1 MDQSKQQF
9 LAETEDLI
17 EQIFVD
23 LDELRES
30 SSEHARRQIV
40 DRLFRCI
47 HRIKGSAAS
56 FDFEGLSELVHE
68 FENLLSALR
77 AGRIPLGEDLLDALE
92 SAAGILA
99 ESLHA
104 GASNPLE
111 PLHRELLDRIQ
122 TISRQGHNTVQADV
136 DSILSVIP
144 DELSQSLTS
153 PEKERLVRVV
163 AQRNHLFVIT
173 ATFDTADF
181 DDQYR
186 NLKKRLEENGEV
198 IATLPVVGTD
208 RSSHIVFQILFA
220 TQATI
225 EETKAY
231 LTVSSVAIREL
242 DCSNLL
248 KSPASSTTGSTVGV
262 LSVGTASS
270 LSRSIRVDAAE
281 LDRLISATHELF
293 RTTTKA
299 LGLALYHTEIEEQA
313 QRQLSGVDEQVRQSF
328 LSVEKQL
335 IDLRTVPVG
344 PILQRTARAGRAAA
358 RSSGKKINF
367 TVSGESLKLDRVL
380 CDAIADPLIQLV
392 RNAVD
397 HGIETHDAG
406 TRSATQEAATVRIEA
421 YKEGKQTC
429 LRVTDNGRGV
439 DPNLVQD
446 AAIRMGIME
455 GGAPLDMA
463 QCLRLLFRPG
473 FTTLPTASTV
483 SGRGVGL
490 DLVET
495 AVEQV
500 GGEVRV
506 SSEPGK
512 GATFEI
518 RLPVTVGLIEAIIVL
533 SGSNAYCIDARDVV
547 KSEIIDSTLLQ
558 VNEAGEFVRNING
571 DLPLL
576 RLETLLGII
585 GNEPIGDG
593 PVHII
598 TCELADSDTSERS
611 NSNRRF
617 GIIVDR
623 VQGIEEVLVRNL
635 GRHAARWPGVAGATE
650 LRDGRV
656 ALVVDLPRLLTT
668 IS

>member
-1 MDQSKQQF
+1 MDQTKQQF

-47 HRIKGSAAS
+47 HRVKGSAAS
-56 FDFEGLSELVHE
+56 FDFEGLSEVAHE
-68 FENLLSALR
+68 VENLLSALR
-77 AGRIPLGEDLLDALE
+77 AGGIPLGADLLDALE

-99 ESLHA
+99 ESLHL

-111 PLHRELLDRIQ
+111 PSHRELLDRIQ
-122 TISRQGHNTVQADV
+122 TISRQINNKVQADV
-136 DSILSVIP
+136 GSILSVIP

-153 PEKERLVRVV
+153 AEKERLVHVV

-181 DDQYR
+181 DDQFR
-186 NLKKRLEENGEV
+186 KLKKRLEENGEV

-208 RSSHIVFQILFA
+208 RSSHIVFQILFTSRA
-220 TQATI
+220 TL
-225 EETKAY
+225 EETRAY

-248 KSPASSTTGSTVGV
+248 KSPDSSTRESNVGA
-262 LSVGTASS
+262 LSVEAASS
-270 LSRSIRVDAAE
+270 LSRSIRVNAEE

-299 LGLALYHTEIEEQA
+299 LDLALYHTEIEEQA
-313 QRQLSGVDEQVRQSF
+313 QRQLSGVDEQVRRSF

-335 IDLRTVPVG
+335 IDLRTVPLG

-367 TVSGESLKLDRVL
+367 TVSGESLKLDRML
-380 CDAIADPLIQLV
+380 CNAIADPLIQLV

-397 HGIETHDAG
+397 HGIETRDAG

-439 DPNLVQD
+439 DPNLVHD
-446 AAIRMGIME
+446 AAIRLGIIDE
-455 GGAPLDMA
+455 GTPLDMA
-463 QCLRLLFRPG
+463 RCLRLLFRPG
-473 FTTLPTASTV
+473 FTTLRTASTV

-506 SSEPGK
+506 SSEVGK
-512 GATFEI
+512 GAMFEI
-518 RLPVTVGLIEAIIVL
+518 RLPVTVGLIEATIVVAD
-533 SGSNAYCIDARDVV
+533 SNAYCIDMREVV
-547 KSEIIDSTLLQ
+547 KSEIIDATSLQ
-558 VNEAGEFVRNING
+558 TNEAGEFVKNVNG

-576 RLETLLGII
+576 RLGTLLGIVR
-585 GNEPIGDG
+585 NEPAVEGS
-593 PVHII
+593 VHLI
-598 TCELADSDTSERS
+598 TCELPESDSPKKS
-611 NSNRRF
+611 NGKRI

-623 VQGIEEVLVRNL
+623 VQGTEEVLVRNL

-650 LRDGRV
+650 LHDGRV
-656 ALVVDLPRLLTT
+656 ALVLDLPRLLTEY
-668 IS
+668 S